1 MAEYKWWDSG
11 LENDNTIVSDSS
23 VIKNNNV
30 DQGYVFPKT
39 STTGDTS
46 INSNKD
52 SNMFSGLGNIFGGN
66 KAKTSNIDL
75 SKANGMMLQKDANGG
90 YIVPSQF
97 NDKIKSGEM
106 VIGADGKL
114 TDLTAS
120 AGTGILG
127 SGISYGDAFQGLGT
141 IGGIWNQFGGQGK
154 KEFDKT
160 MESSDAKIK
169 NLNEDTKTVKQN
181 RANKQ
186 AFYNGFASDS
196 NKVMSN
202 KNNGLG
208 VIS

>member
-1 MAEYKWWDSG
+1 MAWWDNG
-11 LENDNTIVSDSS
+11 LESDNTIGIDSS
-23 VIKNNNV
+23 VIKKSNNV

-39 STTGDTS
+39 TTPTGATS
-46 INSNKD
+46 IGSNNDKRWL
-52 SNMFSGLGNIFGGN
+52 GLGNIFGGS
-66 KAKTSNIDL
+66 KTPTSAIDL
-75 SKANGMMLQKDANGG
+75 SKANGMMLQKDASGG
-90 YIVPSQF
+90 YIVPTQF

-127 SGISYGDAFQGLGT
+127 SGISYGDAFQGLGF
-141 IGGIWNQFGGQGK
+141 IGNAWNQFGGQGK

-160 MESSDAKIK
+160 MELSDAKIK
-169 NLNEDTKTVKQN
+169 NTNEDTKTIKQN

>member
-1 MAEYKWWDSG
+1 MAESKYVIENNMMSGGTSTFGGEEDSG
-11 LENDNTIVSDSS
+11 W
-23 VIKNNNV
+23 
-30 DQGYVFPKT
+30 F
-39 STTGDTS
+39 
-46 INSNKD
+46 
-52 SNMFSGLGNIFGGN
+52 GLGNIFGGS
-66 KAKTSNIDL
+66 KTPTSAIDL

-90 YIVPSQF
+90 YIVPTQF

-127 SGISYGDAFQGLGT
+127 SGISYGDAFQGLGF
-141 IGGIWNQFGGQGK
+141 IGNAWNQFGGQGK

-160 MESSDAKIK
+160 MELSDAKIK
-169 NLNEDTKTVKQN
+169 NTNEDTKTIKQN